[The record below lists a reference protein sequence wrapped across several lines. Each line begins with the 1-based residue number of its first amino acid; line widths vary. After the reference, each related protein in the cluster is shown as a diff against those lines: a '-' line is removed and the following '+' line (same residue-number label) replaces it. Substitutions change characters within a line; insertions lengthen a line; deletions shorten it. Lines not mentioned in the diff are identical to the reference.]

1 MILRHGGRLS
11 WSGEGVHVGI
21 DELDGDGTGSINVRS
36 TQQLSV
42 THTTSY
48 FKTELLAHVDS
59 TLNLPKDFNCHSVN
73 VVVRGAVNALEKVT
87 VGPQCLFSLESE
99 KLNLTMTKLVV
110 QTDGRMKL
118 MARHDEVVVQ
128 GVSLDI
134 RGGARVGVY

>member
-1 MILRHGGRLS
+1 MS
-11 WSGEGVHVGI
+11 WSGEGVHVRI